1 MYESCS
7 SGRECRR
14 EGHPGPIQVLVVTYL
29 GGLEG
34 RGFSGS
40 RSFIMAIIGDLAL
53 ALTESHHPSRLHDF
67 VLCTYSTGNDVLPS
81 IWFPSIITGTGPLIP
96 SRMMIGPGLPGSTYC
111 NPYLAAVQGKA
122 ERTTEGPML
131 SFVIVL
137 LTVLTYVHRYRK
149 DGRLTVH
156 GSIALEGSIAFVT

>member
-14 EGHPGPIQVLVVTYL
+14 EGHPGPIQVLVVPVWEVWRV
-29 GGLEG
+29 G
-34 RGFSGS
+34 
-40 RSFIMAIIGDLAL
+40 SFIMAIIGDLAL